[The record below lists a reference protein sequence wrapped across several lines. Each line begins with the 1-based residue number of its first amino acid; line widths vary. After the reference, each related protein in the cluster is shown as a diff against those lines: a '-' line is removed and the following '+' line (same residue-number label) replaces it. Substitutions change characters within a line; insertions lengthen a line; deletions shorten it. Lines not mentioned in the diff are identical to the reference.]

1 MKYLGA
7 VALALLVVQPVSAQT
22 MDGMRVSV
30 EPASITTTLGST
42 EEIRVTVHNDTDARI
57 GPIAVHIDITD
68 PRSETSVDPEDWTP
82 FLTRE
87 VASLDPGEVQ
97 VLRWEIQPISS
108 GSFSLYGV
116 VLAPDA
122 AELAASNVVTIDVE
136 MTRTLNPEGVL
147 PVAIGMPLIVG
158 ALLVAN
164 TRRHRTLRRRDT

>member
-7 VALALLVVQPVSAQT
+7 VAVALLVVQPLSIQN
-22 MDGMRVSV
+22 MNGMRVSV

-42 EEIRVTVHNDTDARI
+42 EQIHVTVHNDTDTRI

-82 FLTRE
+82 VLTRE
-87 VASLDPGEVQ
+87 VASLDPGEIE

-164 TRRHRTLRRRDT
+164 TRRHGALRRRGA